1 MNLKLVLVVTLI
13 AATPLV
19 AFAQKDDPVDHVPKP
34 SIQDAQKVVQTI
46 SNDKIKLQ
54 AYCEIGKLQEEI
66 EKAEEKNDTRTIEA
80 LGAKIDNLEQ
90 QVGPEYV
97 RIMDGLEQVDPNSSE
112 GQKFA
117 AVFNP
122 LHEKCK

>member
-54 AYCEIGKLQEEI
+54 AYCEI
-66 EKAEEKNDTRTIEA
+66 
-80 LGAKIDNLEQ
+80 DNFK
-90 QVGPEYV
+90 
-97 RIMDGLEQVDPNSSE
+97 RR
-112 GQKFA
+112 
-117 AVFNP
+117 
-122 LHEKCK
+122 